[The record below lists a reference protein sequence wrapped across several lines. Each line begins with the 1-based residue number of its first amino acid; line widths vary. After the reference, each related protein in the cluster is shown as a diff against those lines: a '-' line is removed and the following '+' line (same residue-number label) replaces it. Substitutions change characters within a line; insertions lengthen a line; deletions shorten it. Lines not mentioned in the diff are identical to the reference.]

1 MDYISL
7 GPAPYDEDP
16 VQVGCPDYSR
26 KALAECKRYKAMLE
40 RMFPVPYG
48 VNAYFQTARIESN
61 LKSHLELCV
70 FYDETSTDAFIFAC
84 SVNNNIPSHWEGGIL
99 KRGNF
104 V

>member
-1 MDYISL
+1 MDFISL

-16 VQVGCPDYSR
+16 IPVDCSDYTR
-26 KALAECKRYKAMLE
+26 KALAECKRYKTMLE

-48 VNAYFQTARIESN
+48 VNAYFQTAWIASGQ
-61 LKSHLELCV
+61 KSHLEMCI

-84 SVNNNIPSHWEGGIL
+84 SVDNNIPSHWEGGIL
-99 KRGNF
+99 RRGNF